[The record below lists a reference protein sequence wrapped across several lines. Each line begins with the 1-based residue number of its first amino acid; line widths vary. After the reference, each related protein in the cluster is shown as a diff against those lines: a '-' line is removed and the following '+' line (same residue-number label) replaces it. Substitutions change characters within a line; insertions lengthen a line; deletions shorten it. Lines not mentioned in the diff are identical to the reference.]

1 MALRIMYID
10 VLEKVSLIFGP
21 LSSCYFEA
29 RTHRTQ
35 TNRKTDKQNTN
46 YTTAVPSQ
54 TTTQELQADCA
65 LDSQ

>member
-10 VLEKVSLIFGP
+10 VLEKVSLIFGS
-21 LSSCYFEA
+21 LSSYYFEA

-46 YTTAVPSQ
+46 
-54 TTTQELQADCA
+54 
-65 LDSQ
+65 